1 MLSKKFDYPVRYTVH
16 EQHTKQEIEKT
27 PEDKNSA
34 IFAYSWILG
43 DNEQGFMFWVVISTL
58 NSPDGQT
65 RFKI

>member
-34 IFAYSWILG
+34 IFAYSWIL
-43 DNEQGFMFWVVISTL
+43 WW
-58 NSPDGQT
+58 
-65 RFKI
+65 